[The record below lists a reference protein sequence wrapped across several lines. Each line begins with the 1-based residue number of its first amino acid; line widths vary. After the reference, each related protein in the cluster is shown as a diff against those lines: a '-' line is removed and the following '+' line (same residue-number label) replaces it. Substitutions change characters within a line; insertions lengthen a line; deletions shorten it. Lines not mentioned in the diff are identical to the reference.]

1 MMQKTD
7 DGLTADDKSNVLM
20 QSIKN
25 IAVKKKLADILEY
38 GTGVPDE
45 VLELVDNDD
54 DA

>member
-1 MMQKTD
+1 MMQKTN
-7 DGLTADDKSNVLM
+7 DGLTTNDKSNSLI
-20 QSIKN
+20 QFIKN